1 MTGTAGEAGP
11 YLFPVNLVL
20 EGRKCLVVGGG
31 AIAVRKVESLL
42 ACGASV
48 TVVAPA
54 VDERLRRLP
63 GVTVEERPY
72 RPGEVAGY
80 RLAIAATD
88 SPTVNGAVFDD
99 GEDAGVWVN
108 GADDPANCSFTLP
121 AVVRRGSLMVTVST
135 GGRSPALA
143 RWLRQR
149 LAAELG
155 PEYDVLLDLLASER
169 DRLKADGRSTEGP
182 GWQKALDSDMLGL
195 IRNGEITSAREHLQA
210 CLSSSSD

>member
-1 MTGTAGEAGP
+1 
-11 YLFPVNLVL
+11 
-20 EGRKCLVVGGG
+20 VVGGG

-54 VDERLRRLP
+54 VDERLRTLP

-72 RPGEVAGY
+72 RPGDVAGY

-88 SPTVNGAVFDD
+88 SPTVNAAVFDD